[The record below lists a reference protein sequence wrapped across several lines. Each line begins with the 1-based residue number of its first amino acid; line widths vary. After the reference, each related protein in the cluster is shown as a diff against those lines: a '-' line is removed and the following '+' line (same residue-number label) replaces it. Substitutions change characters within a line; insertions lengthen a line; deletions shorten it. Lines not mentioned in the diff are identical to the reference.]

1 MKRRFTLFLALVVS
15 LLTLSLLTLQAGAAM
30 YIVGD
35 GPFGGW
41 NPAGGVTMT
50 GRPDGTYT
58 YTATVSGKV
67 YFVFADGR
75 SSSSSD
81 WDTFNSTYRYGPEG
95 SDQKIDV
102 ETWIPTQKSSSG
114 AYYFTGNGTQYVFKF
129 DTINKRFRIE
139 GEIDGLPL
147 RSLSMARTVRRTPMS
162 AISPSRPNL
171 PTTALAGTISRLT
184 GSPH

>member
-15 LLTLSLLTLQAGAAM
+15 LLTLQVGAAM

-95 SDQKIDV
+95 SDQKINV

-114 AYYFTGNGTQYVFKF
+114 AYYFTGNGTQ
-129 DTINKRFRIE
+129 
-139 GEIDGLPL
+139 
-147 RSLSMARTVRRTPMS
+147 
-162 AISPSRPNL
+162 
-171 PTTALAGTISRLT
+171 
-184 GSPH
+184 